1 MSEKA
6 WLRLAG
12 AAILILLG
20 LSVYVA
26 WRGTQREQAQ
36 LQEKLNS
43 AEQAVRDAN
52 AREESRKVELDQQLS
67 ELQKQEAKVQ
77 KPEQVVK
84 ALPAVLPLPTPLVLQ
99 EVAQSPTMGQTSNK
113 DKSNAPSPNVLLPV
127 EDLKPLYDYAVGCKE
142 CQAELGVAQADLKD
156 EKVKTQT
163 LGKERDDALRAAKGG
178 SLLKRVARAA
188 KWFALGAAAGAVAA
202 KLAN

>member
-1 MSEKA
+1 MSEKG

-12 AAILILLG
+12 ATILMLLG
-20 LSVYVA
+20 LSVYLA

-84 ALPAVLPLPTPLVLQ
+84 ALPDVLPLPKPLVL
-99 EVAQSPTMGQTSNK
+99 EETPQSPMPGQPSSKNK
-113 DKSNAPSPNVLLPV
+113 LDAPSPTVLLPV
-127 EDLKPLYDYAVGCKE
+127 EDLKPLYDSAVACKE
-142 CQAELGVAQADLKD
+142 CQAEVKAAQADLAD
-156 EKVKTQT
+156 EKVKTQS
-163 LGKERDDALRAAKGG
+163 LGKERDAAVRAAKGG
-178 SLLKRVARAA
+178 SLLQRVARAA

-202 KLAN
+202 KLAR